1 MSIAGGLSLQQLP
14 YECPDPSFE
23 YVPDHDILRPAVG
36 MLASDVLNIE
46 CDELTETVN
55 SHDQS
60 SKTASKDRKQRDQAP
75 RPGPV
80 LSRNNVEPFAPKPD
94 SVEKPK
100 SDLEVLLESQ
110 YIKNPYA
117 YAGNIDILSSYS
129 SEPPDS
135 TASMNLR
142 AQAKHALANA
152 WKHDPIRCSVKAA
165 FQIAQDLAASPEYG
179 LTKEEYIWITGD
191 KLPTVKKTPIPVR
204 VDFER
209 VRKIHESMMNLGV
222 DGKIDGAD
230 IDQELDEF
238 YGADGTDLRPV
249 GNDSD
254 DEGFSEPAMIATTV
268 VSLPNKSLME
278 PGVTPGG
285 IFQDSAIVMDEGY
298 AEYSLAHSCPNTG
311 KTSTGAPN
319 DWPSFKAEIAPLRL
333 PEKKG
338 RWLGLAGDQKQCE
351 WPGRRQGPY
360 DLDGLSAWVHAS
372 WNDDVEMLDE
382 SEGSISDPQDIPGFF
397 TPQPVPRKTSVEC
410 DVEASA
416 SNILKAT
423 GAPITAA
430 LAVSEVHD
438 EDQMVDARVVETTNK
453 TPLPAETTSSFKLVQ
468 RAQRVSEPMEETSG
482 DKPFEA
488 TPQSLGQPQNHNVH
502 GNDKSGKNVETQKQL
517 HVSPTSSKGRQDNKA
532 SEVPPQLSSE
542 ERAQYLVISNESE
555 RNDGPST
562 VAPDVVRATPKPN
575 IGINAYAHRNIPTS
589 AFTTPVNQRIRQV
602 QHVQFN
608 TPATPATVD
617 INLTPEYN
625 SDVDADE
632 ASNGS
637 VEVRLPD
644 SPPANQRGQSALGRY
659 VRETKSHP
667 NSARPNSSTISLA
680 GSDSEQVSLIPSPEH
695 PSQPEGHAGFSKGVE
710 LHQKKSDA
718 VFTLGTPKASQ
729 QTPSSSKTAPIP
741 TTPANGN
748 DSASFC
754 PATPFQPGSPAHPA
768 FDSPGT
774 PTPAPKAGKAGGKT
788 VRNIFSS
795 PKLASRSPER
805 SRPNPEIVVAPTTPV
820 AGAADLQY
828 GGSQGLLFQK
838 ARTGERDTKNVLNSL
853 KLSHEREAG
862 SGSGSSGR
870 ESLDDYE
877 DELAGEKNAGVYQG
891 GKPVPESRGSWS
903 SGIDLGVHGER
914 EVAQA
919 VVVPRVRSHDES
931 EEMQIGDVQIEEEP
945 RKKKKLK
952 LGRSSEQGSGR
963 S

>member
-36 MLASDVLNIE
+36 MLASDILNIE
-46 CDELTETVN
+46 CDELTETVI
-55 SHDQS
+55 SHEQS
-60 SKTASKDRKQRDQAP
+60 MKASKDRKQRDQAW
-75 RPGPV
+75 RPIPV
-80 LSRNNVEPFAPKPD
+80 LSRDNVEPSTPKPD
-94 SVEKPK
+94 SVEKPM

-117 YAGNIDILSSYS
+117 YPGNVDTLSSYS

-135 TASMNLR
+135 TASINLR
-142 AQAKHALANA
+142 AQAKHALENL

-179 LTKEEYIWITGD
+179 LTKEQYIWITGD
-191 KLPTVKKTPIPVR
+191 KLPTVKKTPSPAR
-204 VDFER
+204 VDFEQ

-222 DGKIDGAD
+222 DGKIDGTN

-238 YGADGTDLRPV
+238 YGADDTDLRPV
-249 GNDSD
+249 GNESD
-254 DEGFSEPAMIATTV
+254 DEGFSEPAIFATTI
-268 VSLPNKSLME
+268 VSLPNKSIME

-298 AEYSLAHSCPNTG
+298 AECSLAHSCPSTA
-311 KTSTGAPN
+311 KTSTGTPN

-338 RWLGLAGDQKQCE
+338 RWLGLVGDQKQCE

-360 DLDGLSAWVHAS
+360 DLDGLCAWVHAS
-372 WNDDVEMLDE
+372 TNDDVEMLDE
-382 SEGSISDPQDIPGFF
+382 SEVSISDPQDIPGFF
-397 TPQPVPRKTSVEC
+397 TPQPVPRNASVEC

-416 SNILKAT
+416 SNILEVT

-430 LAVSEVHD
+430 LARD
-438 EDQMVDARVVETTNK
+438 EDQMVNSPIVEPTNK
-453 TPLPAETTSSFKLVQ
+453 TPLPIETTSSFELVQ
-468 RAQRVSEPMEETSG
+468 RAQEVSESMEGTRG
-482 DKPFEA
+482 DKPFET

-502 GNDKSGKNVETQKQL
+502 GNDKSGKNVETQIQL
-517 HVSPTSSKGRQDNKA
+517 HEFPTSSEGRQNSKV
-532 SEVPPQLSSE
+532 SEVLPQLLSE
-542 ERAQYLVISNESE
+542 ERGQDLDISNGSE

-562 VAPDVVRATPKPN
+562 VAPDVVRATPKSN
-575 IGINAYAHRNIPTS
+575 IDTNAHAHIPTS

-602 QHVQFN
+602 QHVQFD
-608 TPATPATVD
+608 TPATPATVN

-625 SDVDADE
+625 SDVDADA

-637 VEVRLPD
+637 VEVRLSD
-644 SPPANQRGQSALGRY
+644 SPTANRRGQSALGRY

-667 NSARPNSSTISLA
+667 NSVRPNSSTISLA
-680 GSDSEQVSLIPSPEH
+680 GSDSEEVSLIPSPEH
-695 PSQPEGHAGFSKGVE
+695 PNQPEGHAGFSKGVE
-710 LHQKKSDA
+710 LHRKKSDA

-729 QTPSSSKTAPIP
+729 QTPSSTKTAPIP
-741 TTPANGN
+741 STPANAN

-754 PATPFQPGSPAHPA
+754 PTTPFQPSSPAHPA
-768 FDSPGT
+768 LDSPGT
-774 PTPAPKAGKAGGKT
+774 PTPGPKAGKAGGKT

-805 SRPNPEIVVAPTTPV
+805 ARLSPEIIVAPTTPV
-820 AGAADLQY
+820 AGAADLQH

-838 ARTGERDTKNVLNSL
+838 ARTNEMDTKNVLNSL
-853 KLSHEREAG
+853 RLGPKRGGGSG

-877 DELAGEKNAGVYQG
+877 DELAGEKNAETCQG
-891 GKPVPESRGSWS
+891 GTAVPESRGSWS
-903 SGIDLGVHGER
+903 SGINLGAHGGR
-914 EVAQA
+914 EMAQA
-919 VVVPRVRSHDES
+919 VMVPRVRSRDES
-931 EEMQIGDVQIEEEP
+931 EEMQSADVQIEEEP
-945 RKKKKLK
+945 RKRKKQKLR
-952 LGRSSEQGSGR
+952 RSIEQGSGR

>member
-1 MSIAGGLSLQQLP
+1 MSIAGALSLQQLP

-23 YVPDHDILRPAVG
+23 YVPAHDILRPAVG
-36 MLASDVLNIE
+36 MLASDILNIE
-46 CDELTETVN
+46 CNELKNTVN
-55 SHDQS
+55 SHEQS
-60 SKTASKDRKQRDQAP
+60 SKTASKNKKQRDQAWQSI
-75 RPGPV
+75 PV
-80 LSRNNVEPFAPKPD
+80 LSRDNVEPFTSKPD

-110 YIKNPYA
+110 YIQNPYA
-117 YAGNIDILSSYS
+117 YPGNIDILSSYS
-129 SEPPDS
+129 SESSNS
-135 TASMNLR
+135 TASINLR
-142 AQAKHALANA
+142 AQAKHALANT

-165 FQIAQDLAASPEYG
+165 FQMAQDLAASPEYG

-191 KLPTVKKTPIPVR
+191 KLPTGKKTPSPAR
-204 VDFER
+204 VDFEH

-222 DGKIDGAD
+222 DGKIDGTN

-254 DEGFSEPAMIATTV
+254 DEGFSEPAIIATTI

-298 AEYSLAHSCPNTG
+298 AEYSLAHSCPNTA

-360 DLDGLSAWVHAS
+360 DLDGLSARVHAS
-372 WNDDVEMLDE
+372 GNDDVEMLDE
-382 SEGSISDPQDIPGFF
+382 SEASISDPQDISGFS
-397 TPQPVPRKTSVEC
+397 TPQPVPRNTSVEC
-410 DVEASA
+410 GVETSA

-430 LAVSEVHD
+430 LAVSEVRD
-438 EDQMVDARVVETTNK
+438 RNQMVDAPIIEATDK
-453 TPLPAETTSSFKLVQ
+453 TPLPAETRSSFDLVQ
-468 RAQRVSEPMEETSG
+468 RAQEVSEPMEGTSV

-488 TPQSLGQPQNHNVH
+488 TPHSLGQPQNHNVH
-502 GNDKSGKNVETQKQL
+502 GDENSGKNVETQKQL
-517 HVSPTSSKGRQDNKA
+517 HVFPTSSKGKQNNKA
-532 SEVPPQLSSE
+532 SEVPPQLLSE
-542 ERAQYLVISNESE
+542 ERGQYLDISNESE
-555 RNDGPST
+555 RNDRPFT
-562 VAPDVVRATPKPN
+562 VAPDVVS
-575 IGINAYAHRNIPTS
+575 IGTNAHARRNIPTS

-602 QHVQFN
+602 QHVHLD

-625 SDVDADE
+625 SDIDADE

-644 SPPANQRGQSALGRY
+644 SPTANQRGQSALGRY
-659 VRETKSHP
+659 VRETKLHP
-667 NSARPNSSTISLA
+667 NSARPNSSAISLA
-680 GSDSEQVSLIPSPEH
+680 GSDSEEVSLIPSPEH
-695 PSQPEGHAGFSKGVE
+695 PSEPEGHAGFSKGVE

-754 PATPFQPGSPAHPA
+754 PATPFQPGSPDHPA

-805 SRPNPEIVVAPTTPV
+805 ASQSSDIVVAPTTPL

-838 ARTGERDTKNVLNSL
+838 ARTNERDTKNVLNSL
-853 KLSHEREAG
+853 KLNPVREGG
-862 SGSGSSGR
+862 SGSGSGNGSSGR

-877 DELAGEKNAGVYQG
+877 DGLAGERNAGMYQG
-891 GKPVPESRGSWS
+891 GKADPESRGSRS
-903 SGIDLGVHGER
+903 SRIDLGAHGGKD
-914 EVAQA
+914 VAQA
-919 VVVPRVRSHDES
+919 VLVKRVRSRDES
-931 EEMQIGDVQIEEEP
+931 EEMQGGDVQTEEGP
-945 RKKKKLK
+945 RKKKKQK
-952 LGRSSEQGSGR
+952 LRESSEQGSGR